1 MSEEIPE
8 LKSARKDTLTL
19 WWGIGFCV
27 LVTLAIWILGGRL
40 EEMAFLPDK
49 GYSWYYWKLPEKTL
63 IGWWSAWG
71 LYATH
76 QVAHFALIYYAQKHV
91 RKYTTGLH
99 PVNIWALVING
110 VFVLLHFMQTH
121 LWFDGLAQDHPPQY
135 PQYAVILLLVWV
147 LLMENGRRG
156 LVLGKRVPIGKQIS
170 SFALKYHGY
179 VFSWAILYTFWY
191 HPMHPSVSHLS
202 GFLYTLLIL
211 LQGSLFFTRIHTNR
225 YWTFVQEFSVLIH
238 GTIVAYT
245 QGPNV
250 WPMFLFGFA
259 GLFVFTQMH
268 GLGLSRIS
276 RWGFA
281 GIYIFGIACVYQE
294 RGLHRLDEI
303 ARIPIAEYLL
313 VVVLALILG
322 FGLLLFNLASGRIRW
337 GRSRPDQTSTRS

>member
-1 MSEEIPE
+1 MPDKPTTPE
-8 LKSARKDTLTL
+8 ATRKDVLAL
-19 WWGIGFCV
+19 WFGIGLCV
-27 LVTLAIWILGGRL
+27 LTTLVIWVFGSRL
-40 EEMAFLPDK
+40 DGIAFLPDK
-49 GYSWYYWKLPEKTL
+49 GYSWYYWKLPEKTQ

-71 LYATH
+71 LYAAH
-76 QVAHFALIYYAQKHV
+76 QLAHFALIYYAQKHV

-110 VFVLLHFMQTH
+110 AFVLLHFVQTH

-147 LLMENGRRG
+147 LLMENRRRG

-191 HPMHPSVSHLS
+191 HPMYASMSHLS
-202 GFLYTLLIL
+202 GFLYTLLIM

-238 GTIVAYT
+238 GSIVAYT

-259 GLFVFTQMH
+259 GLFIFTQMH

-281 GIYIFGIACVYQE
+281 GTYIAGIAWVYRE
-294 RGLHRLDEI
+294 RGMGRLDEI
-303 ARIPIAEYLL
+303 ARIPIAEYIL
-313 VVVLALILG
+313 VAILALILG
-322 FGLLLFNLASGRIRW
+322 CGLLLYNLVSGQVRW
-337 GRSRPDQTSTRS
+337 VFGSKESSTRP